1 MLENIPEMMT
11 IKEAAQV
18 LRCGRT
24 KLMEYVH
31 EGVIDAY
38 MIAGKWLILR
48 EDLVEFVVRS

>member
-1 MLENIPEMMT
+1 MLESIPDMMT
-11 IKEAAQV
+11 IKEAARV

-31 EGVIDAY
+31 DGVIDTY

>member
-1 MLENIPEMMT
+1 MLESIPEMIT

-18 LRCGRT
+18 LGCGRT
-24 KLMEYVH
+24 KLLEYVH
-31 EGVIDAY
+31 NGVIDAY

>member
-1 MLENIPEMMT
+1 MLECIPDMMT

-24 KLMEYVH
+24 KLLQYVH
-31 EGVIDAY
+31 DGVIDAY
-38 MIAGKWLILR
+38 MVAGKWLILR

>member
-1 MLENIPEMMT
+1 MLESIPEMIT

-24 KLMEYVH
+24 KLLEYVH
-31 EGVIDAY
+31 NGVIDAY

>member
-1 MLENIPEMMT
+1 MLESIPDMMT
-11 IKEAAQV
+11 IKEATQV
-18 LRCGRT
+18 LWCGRT

-31 EGVIDAY
+31 DGVIDAY